1 MEGLVLVVVDS
12 LIMLYGDNT
21 LWYVYYFGV
30 K

>member
-1 MEGLVLVVVDS
+1 MERLVLVVVDS
-12 LIMLYGDNT
+12 LIMFNGDNT